1 MSYRGLQVALVV
13 PCFNE
18 EATIANVLTDFRRAV
33 AGIGLFVFDNNS
45 TDRTAQEAVGAG
57 ATIVSVKLQGKGNVV
72 RRMFS
77 DVEADIYVMVDGDGT
92 YHADSLPSLLDMLID
107 QRLDMVVGTR
117 ITPAA
122 DVSDAFR
129 SGHRWGNVML
139 TRMVAWLFGGQFS
152 DMLSGYRVFSRR
164 YAKSFPALAR
174 GFETET
180 ELTVH
185 ALELRMP
192 CGEVPTPYGARPM
205 GSVSK
210 LSTYRDGFKILR
222 AITRLF
228 ITERPFAFF
237 GSWGVGLGAISIAL
251 AFPVLAEF
259 TRTGL
264 VPRFPT
270 AVLSACLMIC
280 ALTAFMSGLILEKV
294 TLSRQEFKRL
304 AYLGI
309 PALVPHSIGAP
320 VGSRPTGIAPSHLA
334 AAPTPV
340 LREAA

>member
-1 MSYRGLQVALVV
+1 MSYRGLQVALVI

-18 EATIANVLTDFRRAV
+18 EATIAKVLADFRRAV
-33 AGIGLFVFDNNS
+33 AGVGLFVFDNNS
-45 TDRTAQEAVGAG
+45 TDQTAQVALEGG

-107 QRLDMVVGTR
+107 ERLDMVVGTR
-117 ITPAA
+117 MTPPANV
-122 DVSDAFR
+122 DDAFR
-129 SGHRWGNVML
+129 SGHRWGNAML
-139 TRMVAWLFGGQFS
+139 TRMVARLFGGQFS

-192 CGEVPTPYGARPM
+192 CGEVPTPYGARPE

-222 AITRLF
+222 AIARLF

-237 GSWGVGLGAISIAL
+237 ASCGVGLAATSLVLAI
-251 AFPVLAEF
+251 PVFAEF

-264 VPRFPT
+264 VPRVPT

-280 ALTAFMSGLILEKV
+280 ALTALMSGLILEKI

-309 PALVPHSIGAP
+309 PAVIPHPVDGSVGVESSGAA
-320 VGSRPTGIAPSHLA
+320 SSHLQVA
-334 AAPTPV
+334 QTTHV
-340 LREAA
+340 REAA

>member
-1 MSYRGLQVALVV
+1 LQVALVV

-18 EATIANVLTDFRRAV
+18 EATIASVLTDFRSAV
-33 AGIGLFVFDNNS
+33 AGIDLFVFDNNS
-45 TDRTAQEAVGAG
+45 TDRTAQVALEFG
-57 ATIVSVKLQGKGNVV
+57 ATVVAVKLQGKGNVV

-92 YHADSLPSLLDMLID
+92 YHADSLPVLLDMLID

-117 ITPAA
+117 STPPD
-122 DVSDAFR
+122 DVGDAFR
-129 SGHRWGNVML
+129 SGHRWGNVLL
-139 TRMVAWLFGGQFS
+139 TRMVAQLFGGQFS

-192 CGEVPTPYGARPM
+192 CGEVPTPYGARPE

-210 LSTYRDGFKILR
+210 LSTYGDGFKILR
-222 AITRLF
+222 AIARLF

-237 GSWGVGLGAISIAL
+237 GSWGVGLGAISIVLAL
-251 AFPVLAEF
+251 PVLAEF

-309 PALVPHSIGAP
+309 PALVPHPMGAP
-320 VGSRPTGIAPSHLA
+320 ADVGYTGTAFPHLQDAP
-334 AAPTPV
+334 APHV
-340 LREAA
+340 REAA